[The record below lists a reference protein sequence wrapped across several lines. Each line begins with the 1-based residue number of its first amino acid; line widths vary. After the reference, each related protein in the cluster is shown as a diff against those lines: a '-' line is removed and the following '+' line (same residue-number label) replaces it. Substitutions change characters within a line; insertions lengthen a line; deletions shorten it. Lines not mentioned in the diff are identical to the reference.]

1 MNHSA
6 KGTNRGL
13 SRIAIPVA
21 LVCGCIALGPAA
33 AQEEVF
39 SEAGALTVEGDPSA
53 NRHVIPVEAGTPVE
67 VIVIGEGI
75 DTTLTATLPDGATI
89 SNDDYQDFNA
99 GFMYTPQ
106 TDGEIVVVAAALSSG
121 TTGSYRVVA
130 RTLPPAATIEIGETA
145 EGRLSGGTESGNRYE
160 LSGAAGT
167 RVVIDM
173 KSYDLDSYL
182 TVVDSAGNETT
193 DDDGGDEGYN
203 SRLSHRFESDGTVTI
218 IAGQTGSS
226 SGRYELSVTELAGEP
241 AERIT
246 GSLTADSARAY
257 DGTRYERHEVDAEAG
272 QMLTVELKS
281 NAFDPVLF
289 ISNPDGSNLVRDDD
303 GGNGNN
309 SMAVASLPYT
319 GTYVIYVTGFGDA
332 TGSYELTI
340 YR

>member
-1 MNHSA
+1 MNHPASEPA
-6 KGTNRGL
+6 GRPSKFM
-13 SRIAIPVA
+13 IPTA
-21 LVCGCIALGPAA
+21 LVCGWIALGSVA

-39 SEAGALTVEGDPSA
+39 SEAGALAAAGDPSA

-75 DTTLTATLPDGATI
+75 DTTLTATLPGGATI
-89 SNDDYQDFNA
+89 RNDDYQDLNA
-99 GFMYTPQ
+99 GFMYTSEV
-106 TDGEIVVVAAALSSG
+106 DGEIVVVAAALSSG
-121 TTGSYRVVA
+121 TTGNYRVVA
-130 RTLPPAATIEIGETA
+130 RTLPPAASIEVGQTV
-145 EGRLSGGTESGNRYE
+145 EGRLGGGIETGDRYR
-160 LSGAAGT
+160 LSGTAGT

-182 TVVDSAGNETT
+182 TVVDSAGNEST

-203 SRLSHRFESDGTVTI
+203 SRLSHRFGEDETITI

-226 SGRYELSVTELAGEP
+226 SGRYELSVTELASEP
-241 AERIT
+241 ADRIT
-246 GSLTADSARAY
+246 GSLTADSPRAY
-257 DGTRYERHEVDAEAG
+257 DGTRYERHDVDGEAG

-289 ISNPDGSNLVRDDD
+289 VSNPDGSNLVRDDD

-309 SMAVASLPYT
+309 SMAVARLT
-319 GTYVIYVTGFGDA
+319 QAGTYVIYVTGFGDA
-332 TGSYELTI
+332 IGSYELTI